1 MLWRVLQEFE
11 AASAPLDLNELS
23 RRLGIDRSA
32 LDGMIEFWVRKGRL
46 VDDATGA
53 AAATSACA
61 GHGCGGHCASAAHCP
76 FTMTMPR
83 TISLV
88 SSAAE

>member
-1 MLWRVLQEFE
+1 MLWRVLHEFG

-46 VDDATGA
+46 VDDAAGGA
-53 AAATSACA
+53 AATAACA
-61 GHGCGGHCASAAHCP
+61 GHGCGGHCPSAAHCP

-88 SSAAE
+88 SPVAE